1 VQHLAGGIVQAVLVR
16 EGQTVQAGDLLLRL
30 DDAPASANRE
40 AVRQRYLALRAHESR
55 LRAEQAGASRITWH
69 ADLAAADAS
78 AEAQGHQRA
87 QQDLF
92 SARRQALA
100 AELQA
105 IEESLQAQ
113 RGLLDTAQRVAA
125 SRQQQLQLVRD
136 ELQHL
141 RTLVAEGYAPRNRQL
156 ELERQE
162 AEALALISELQ
173 GQQARARS
181 AMAELA
187 QRAAQRKSEERRDSS
202 QQLAEVL
209 RDVQA
214 EAERL
219 RAVQADLGRTEL
231 RAPVSGQ
238 VVGLAVQTPG
248 TVVEPARTL
257 MSIVPA
263 DEALVIDTQ
272 VPPHFIDRVQPGQ
285 AVDARFQSFA
295 HTPQLVVA
303 ARVQSVSADRL
314 VDPATQQAYYL
325 ARVVVTAEGRQLL
338 GERRLQ
344 PGMPAEVVFKTG
356 ERTLLTYWLAPLTK
370 RLASAMKEE

>member
-1 VQHLAGGIVQAVLVR
+1 
-16 EGQTVQAGDLLLRL
+16 
-30 DDAPASANRE
+30 
-40 AVRQRYLALRAHESR
+40 
-55 LRAEQAGASRITWH
+55 
-69 ADLAAADAS
+69 
-78 AEAQGHQRA
+78 
-87 QQDLF
+87 
-92 SARRQALA
+92 
-100 AELQA
+100 
-105 IEESLQAQ
+105 
-113 RGLLDTAQRVAA
+113 
-125 SRQQQLQLVRD
+125 
-136 ELQHL
+136 
-141 RTLVAEGYAPRNRQL
+141 
-156 ELERQE
+156 
-162 AEALALISELQ
+162 
-173 GQQARARS
+173 
-181 AMAELA
+181 
-187 QRAAQRKSEERRDSS
+187 
-202 QQLAEVL
+202 
-209 RDVQA
+209 
-214 EAERL
+214 
-219 RAVQADLGRTEL
+219 
-231 RAPVSGQ
+231 